1 MITKKCIHPKKAN
14 QIIYAFLNNAIVS
27 PCEYLVKSINTKEI
41 NYFAFGDI
49 DDDQAIIFVPNWK
62 KANYKKDLGGKCFRA
77 DFVNRCPIAQG
88 FSDVTLSLLHEVG
101 HTMTKAF
108 VPSMKDEID
117 RYNEAVEKTDD
128 MKEVNRLYFALTD
141 EHMATDW
148 AIDWLQNSDNRKMAK
163 AFEKEFF
170 KCFASAL

>member
-1 MITKKCIHPKKAN
+1 MIVKKCIHPKKAN
-14 QIIYAFLNNAIVS
+14 QIIYNFLNNAIVS
-27 PCEYLVKSINTKEI
+27 PCEYLVKSINTKEV

-77 DFVNRCPIAQG
+77 DFISRCPIAQG

-101 HTMTKAF
+101 HTMTKAL
-108 VPSMKDEID
+108 VPPMKDEID

-128 MKEVNRLYFALTD
+128 MKEVNKLYFALTD
-141 EHMATDW
+141 ERMATDW
-148 AIDWLQNSDNRKMAK
+148 AIEWLQNSDNRKMAK
-163 AFEKEFF
+163 EFENEFF
-170 KCFASAL
+170 KNFTSAL

>member
-77 DFVNRCPIAQG
+77 DFVSRCPIAQG

-108 VPSMKDEID
+108 VPPMKDEID

-128 MKEVNRLYFALTD
+128 MKEVNKLYFALTD
-141 EHMATDW
+141 ERMATDW